1 MGGFF
6 VWSLKLLRIKIEG
19 VKRVSDRELRVKTE
33 RMRSSVGLG
42 SDYKKK
48 R

>member
-1 MGGFF
+1 MGGSSA
-6 VWSLKLLRIKIEG
+6 WSLKSPRIKTEG
-19 VKRVSDRELRVKTE
+19 VKRVSDRELRAKTE
-33 RMRSSVGLG
+33 RMRSSVGSG